1 MHIGNASHRPSVCHR
16 PHRDYFVD
24 WWLNGAA
31 YVWRSVTT
39 GTAYTAAPKLQLGA
53 GKETAVL
60 DTSQAF
66 APSTAP

>member
-1 MHIGNASHRPSVCHR
+1 MTVIAPRVHR

-39 GTAYTAAPKLQLGA
+39 RTPYTAGPQAPTGGWKGDL
-53 GKETAVL
+53 TL